1 MKNKISIRGL
11 TAAAAVAAVLFLF
24 AGCQAEA
31 PAQQTEATA
40 EQQTEAAVP
49 SARRITPGE
58 VLSQIYHAEFEGQ
71 EGMSRDWISDAKGNE
86 HLLLRESTDDEGRLV
101 RLMLVYDRKS
111 QNDACDLAVLEQVT
125 YEQRGEECHAVDT
138 SILDM
143 YAVVRD
149 TGEVIASGK
158 TDWGDIGSKAYQ
170 AATGE

>member
-49 SARRITPGE
+49 SARPITHND
-58 VLSQIYHAEFEGQ
+58 VLRQIYAAEFEGQ
-71 EGMSRDWISDAKGNE
+71 EGMSISITANAKGNE
-86 HLLLRESTDDEGRLV
+86 QAILRESTDDQGRLV

-125 YEQRGEECHAVDT
+125 YEQRGEECRAVDT

-170 AATGE
+170 DATGE

>member
-11 TAAAAVAAVLFLF
+11 TAAVAVAAVLFLF

-40 EQQTEAAVP
+40 EQQTEATVP
-49 SARRITPGE
+49 SARPITHND
-58 VLSQIYHAEFEGQ
+58 VLRQIYAAEFEGQ
-71 EGMSRDWISDAKGNE
+71 EGMSISITANAKGNE
-86 HLLLRESTDDEGRLV
+86 QAILRESTDDQGRLV
-101 RLMLVYDRKS
+101 RLMLVYDRKF

>member
-11 TAAAAVAAVLFLF
+11 TAAAAVTAVLFLF

-31 PAQQTEATA
+31 PAPNAGSFTH
-40 EQQTEAAVP
+40 
-49 SARRITPGE
+49 SD
-58 VLSQIYHAEFEGQ
+58 VLDQIYHEEFEGQ

-86 HLLLRESTDDEGRLV
+86 HLLLRESTDEEGRLV

-158 TDWGDIGSKAYQ
+158 TDWGDVGSKAYQ

>member
-1 MKNKISIRGL
+1 MKHKILTRYFITAM
-11 TAAAAVAAVLFLF
+11 TAAVVILLF

-31 PAQQTEATA
+31 PASSETSFTH
-40 EQQTEAAVP
+40 
-49 SARRITPGE
+49 SG
-58 VLSQIYHAEFEGQ
+58 VLTQIYAAEFEGQ
-71 EGMSRDWISDAKGNE
+71 EGISRSWISDAKGNE
-86 HLLLRESTDDEGRLV
+86 QLVLRESTDDQGRQV

-125 YEQRGEECHAVDT
+125 YEQKGQEYSAVDT

-143 YAVVRD
+143 YAVVRK

-158 TDWGDIGSKAYQ
+158 TDWGDIGSKEYQ